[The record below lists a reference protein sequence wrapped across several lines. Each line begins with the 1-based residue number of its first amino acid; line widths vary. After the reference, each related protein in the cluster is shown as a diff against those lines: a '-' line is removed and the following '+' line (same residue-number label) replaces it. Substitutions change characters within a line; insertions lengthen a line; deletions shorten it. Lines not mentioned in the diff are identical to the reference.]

1 MGIFRGNAAKGAMKA
16 AKNAYL
22 KAKDS
27 DPVSREGRSLK
38 VRIALRSRALL
49 DKAFVEG
56 AKKTEIY
63 QERMMKAIAQ
73 ELEKPPAPR
82 ANPFQLVKTVN
93 GEVFAYVPQ
102 SFVDEI
108 FTLGGQYQTMQIT
121 AESAIETAQLIANR
135 MYDDLGIEDSFEA
148 LGFLREEQ
156 TNGATTPDT

>member
-1 MGIFRGNAAKGAMKA
+1 MGIFKGNAAKGAMKA

-22 KAKDS
+22 KAKEG
-27 DPVSREGRSLK
+27 DPISREGRSLK

-56 AKKTEIY
+56 AKRTEIY
-63 QERMMKAIAQ
+63 QEQMMKAIAQ
-73 ELEKPPAPR
+73 EIEKPALPK

-102 SFVDEI
+102 NFVDEV

-135 MYDDLGIEDSFEA
+135 MYEDIGIEDTFEA

-156 TNGATTPDT
+156 TNK

>member
-1 MGIFRGNAAKGAMKA
+1 MGIFKGNAAKGAMKA

-27 DPVSREGRSLK
+27 DPISREGRSLK

-56 AKKTEIY
+56 AKRTELY
-63 QERMMKAIAQ
+63 QEQMMKAIAQ
-73 ELEKPPAPR
+73 EIEKPAQPK

-102 SFVDEI
+102 NFVDEI
-108 FTLGGQYQTMQIT
+108 FTLGGQYQTMQIN

-135 MYDDLGIEDSFEA
+135 MYEDIGIEETFEA

-156 TNGATTPDT
+156 TNN

>member
-22 KAKDS
+22 KAKNS
-27 DPVSREGRSLK
+27 DPLSREGRSLK

-56 AKKTEIY
+56 ARKTEIY
-63 QERMMKAIAQ
+63 QEQMMKAIAQ
-73 ELEKPPAPR
+73 EMEKPPPPR

-108 FTLGGQYQTMQIT
+108 FTLGGQYQTMQIN
-121 AESAIETAQLIANR
+121 AESAIEAAQLIADR
-135 MYDDLGIEDSFEA
+135 MYEDLVLEESFEA

-156 TNGATTPDT
+156 KASAATSE

>member
-22 KAKDS
+22 KAKES
-27 DPVSREGRSLK
+27 NPQSREGRSLK

-56 AKKTEIY
+56 ARKTEIY
-63 QERMMKAIAQ
+63 QNQMMKAIAQ
-73 ELEKPPAPR
+73 ETEKPPLPR

-102 SFVDEI
+102 NFVDEI
-108 FTLGGQYQTMQIT
+108 FTLGGQYQTMQIN
-121 AESAIETAQLIANR
+121 AESAIETAQMIADR
-135 MYDDLGIEDSFEA
+135 MYEELGVEDTFEA

-156 TNGATTPDT
+156 EASAATSD

>member
-1 MGIFRGNAAKGAMKA
+1 
-16 AKNAYL
+16 
-22 KAKDS
+22 
-27 DPVSREGRSLK
+27 
-38 VRIALRSRALL
+38 
-49 DKAFVEG
+49 
-56 AKKTEIY
+56 
-63 QERMMKAIAQ
+63 MKAIAQ

-156 TNGATTPDT
+156 TNSATTPDT